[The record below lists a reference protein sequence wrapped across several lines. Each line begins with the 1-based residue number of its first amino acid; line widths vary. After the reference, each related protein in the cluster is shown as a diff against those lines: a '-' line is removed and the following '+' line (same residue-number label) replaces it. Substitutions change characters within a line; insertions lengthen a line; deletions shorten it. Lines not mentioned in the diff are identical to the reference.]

1 MKHNL
6 QDTRNIGFAAHVDAG
21 KTTIT
26 ERVLYYT
33 EKLHKMGEVH
43 EGESFMDFKDQE
55 KERGITISSAS
66 TTCFWKDKR
75 INIIDTPGHVD
86 FTAEVERSLRVL
98 DGAIIVFCGV
108 NGVEPQS
115 ETVWRQANTYDVP
128 RVSFVNKMDA
138 TGADFQNVVSMMEER
153 LGANPVPVQ
162 CPIGVEDGFRGV
174 VDLIEEKAYVW
185 KDDEGI
191 EWNEEPIP
199 EDLEDEVSEMRENL
213 FESIVDFDDELF
225 EAYFMDK
232 ESITPGQIKD
242 VLRREALKLNITPVF
257 CGSALQNTGI
267 QPLLDGIVDYLPS
280 PMNVPQMEGTNPETE
295 EEEVRY
301 AKDDDPFSAIA
312 FKIQSDQFA
321 GKLNFVRVYSG
332 VLEKG
337 SRVYHPEKEEMV
349 RVGRLMYMH
358 ANDREQTD
366 KLHAGDIAAV
376 IGPKDLETGS
386 TLCDEDNPIMY
397 ESIEF
402 PEPVVHM
409 SVEPEKQSDRDSLT
423 DALMEVSD
431 EDPTLNVNTDSG
443 EVVLSGM
450 GDLHLNVVSK
460 RIEQEFGVDINLG
473 EPRVTYKETITDST
487 DHDYELKKQTGG
499 RGQYAVVDFEIMPSE
514 EKFEFVNEVTGG
526 NIPTEYIPS
535 VEKGMKKAMAEGALV
550 GHPIEGVKIRLYD
563 GDHHDVDSDQNAF
576 EIAGQKAFKEA
587 VKYTKPRVMEPIMYV
602 EVVTPKKY
610 MGDVIGDLNQR
621 RGSVENIESQSH
633 NQIIKAYVPLR
644 EMFGYSNDLRSL
656 SQGRADHSRQFEEY
670 KIMPK
675 ELEKELI

>member
-6 QDTRNIGFAAHVDAG
+6 QNTRNIGFAAHVDAG

-128 RVSFVNKMDA
+128 RISFVNKMDA
-138 TGADFQNVVSMMEER
+138 TGADFQNVVSMMEDR

-162 CPIGVEDGFRGV
+162 CPIGVEEGFRGV
-174 VDLIEEKAYVW
+174 VDLVEEKAYVW
-185 KDDEGI
+185 KDEEGI

-199 EDLEDEVSEMRENL
+199 EDLEEKVHEMRETL

-232 ESITPGQIKD
+232 ESINPDQIKE
-242 VLRREALKLNITPVF
+242 VLRRESLKLNITPVF

-301 AKDDDPFSAIA
+301 AKDEDPFSAIA

-386 TLCDEDNPIMY
+386 TLCEEENPIMY

-423 DALMEVSD
+423 DALMKVSD
-431 EDPTLNVNTDSG
+431 EDPTLNVSTDSG

-450 GDLHLNVVSK
+450 GDLHLNVVSE

-499 RGQYAVVDFEIMPSE
+499 RGQYAVVDFEIIPSD

-675 ELEKELI
+675 ELEKELT

>member
-138 TGADFQNVVSMMEER
+138 TGANFQNVVSMMEER

-162 CPIGVEDGFRGV
+162 CPVGVEEGFRGV
-174 VDLIEEKAYVW
+174 VDLVEEKAYVW

-199 EDLEDEVSEMRENL
+199 EDLEDKVNEMRENL

-232 ESITPGQIKD
+232 ENITSDQIKK
-242 VLRREALKLNITPVF
+242 VLRRESLKLNITPVF

-386 TLCDEDNPIMY
+386 TLCEEENPIMY

-499 RGQYAVVDFEIMPSE
+499 RGQYAVVDFEIMPSD

>member
-128 RVSFVNKMDA
+128 RISFVNKMDA

-162 CPIGVEDGFRGV
+162 CPIGVEEGFRGV

-185 KDDEGI
+185 KDEEGI
-191 EWNEEPIP
+191 EWEEEPIP
-199 EDLEDEVSEMRENL
+199 EDLEDKVDEMRENL

-225 EAYFMDK
+225 ETYFMDK
-232 ESITPGQIKD
+232 ESITPDQIKE
-242 VLRREALKLNITPVF
+242 VLRRESLKLNITPVF

-295 EEEVRY
+295 EKEVRY
-301 AKDDDPFSAIA
+301 AKDDNPFSAIA

-386 TLCDEDNPIMY
+386 TLCEEENPIMY

-450 GDLHLNVVSK
+450 GDLHLNVVSE

-499 RGQYAVVDFEIMPSE
+499 RGQYAVVDFEIMPSD

-550 GHPIEGVKIRLYD
+550 GHPIEGVKVRLYD

>member
-128 RVSFVNKMDA
+128 RISFVNKMDA

-162 CPIGVEDGFRGV
+162 CPIGVEEGFRGV
-174 VDLIEEKAYVW
+174 VDLVEEKAYVW

-191 EWNEEPIP
+191 EWDEKPIP
-199 EDLEDEVSEMRENL
+199 EDLEDRVNEMRENL

-232 ESITPGQIKD
+232 ESITPDQIKK
-242 VLRREALKLNITPVF
+242 VLRRESLKLNITPVF

-366 KLHAGDIAAV
+366 KLYAGDIAAV

-409 SVEPEKQSDRDSLT
+409 SVEPEKQSERDSLT

-450 GDLHLNVVSK
+450 GDLHLNVVSE
-460 RIEQEFGVDINLG
+460 RIKQEFGVDINLG

-499 RGQYAVVDFEIMPSE
+499 RGQYAVVDFEIMPSD

-535 VEKGMKKAMAEGALV
+535 VEKGMKKAMADGALV
-550 GHPIEGVKIRLYD
+550 GHPIEGVKVRLYD

>member
-1 MKHNL
+1 MQRNL
-6 QDTRNIGFAAHVDAG
+6 QKTRNIGFAAHVDAG

-26 ERVLYYT
+26 ERILYYT

-43 EGESFMDFKDQE
+43 EGDSFMDFKDQE

-66 TTCFWKDKR
+66 TTCFWDDHR
-75 INIIDTPGHVD
+75 VNIIDTPGHVD
-86 FTAEVERSLRVL
+86 FTAEVERSLRIL

-128 RVSFVNKMDA
+128 RISFINKMDA
-138 TGADFQNVVSMMEER
+138 TGADFRNVVGMMEDR

-162 CPIGVEDGFRGV
+162 CPIGVEEGFRGV
-174 VDLIEEKAYVW
+174 VDLIEKTAYVW
-185 KDDEGI
+185 KDDMGI
-191 EWNEEPIP
+191 EWEEEPIP
-199 EDLEDEVSEMRENL
+199 EDLEKKTYKMRENL
-213 FESIVDFDDELF
+213 FESIVDFDDDLF
-225 EAYFMDK
+225 EAYFADK
-232 ESITPGQIKD
+232 DSITPEQIRS
-242 VLRREALKLNITPVF
+242 VIRRETLKLNVTPVF
-257 CGSALQNTGI
+257 CGSALQNTGV

-280 PMNVPQMEGTNPETE
+280 PMNVPQMEGINPETGE
-295 EEEVRY
+295 KEVRY
-301 AKDDDPFSAIA
+301 AKDEDPFSAIA
-312 FKIQSDQFA
+312 FKIQTDEFA

-337 SRVYHPEKEEMV
+337 SRVYHPENDEMA

-358 ANDREQTD
+358 ANDREKTD
-366 KLHAGDIAAV
+366 KLYAGDIAAV
-376 IGPKDLETGS
+376 IGPKDLDTGS
-386 TLCDEDNPIMY
+386 TLCDKESPVMY

-409 SVEPEKQSDRDSLT
+409 SVEPKKQSGRDDLT
-423 DALMEVSD
+423 NALAELTD
-431 EDPTLNVNTDSG
+431 EDPTLNVKTEGG

-450 GDLHLNVVSK
+450 GDLHLNIIAE
-460 RIEQEFGVDINLG
+460 RIRREFGVDINLG
-473 EPRVTYKETITDST
+473 APRVTYKETITDST
-487 DHDYELKKQTGG
+487 DHSFELKKQTGG
-499 RGQYAVVDFEIMPSE
+499 RGQYAVVDFELMPSE

-535 VEKGMKKAMAEGALV
+535 VEKGMKKAMKKGALV
-550 GHPIEGVKIRLYD
+550 GHPIEGVKVRLYD

-576 EIAGQKAFKEA
+576 ETAGQRAFKEA

-610 MGDVIGDLNQR
+610 MGDVIADLNQR
-621 RGSVENIESQSH
+621 RGDVENIEKQ
-633 NQIIKAYVPLR
+633 NQNQTIKGYVPLR

-656 SQGRADHSRQFEEY
+656 TQGRADHSRQFEEY

-675 ELEKELI
+675 ELEDEVV